1 MNEKLACVP
10 DSAPLEA
17 MQAEDLPAVLEIENA
32 VYPHPWSR
40 ANFLDSLYGGHE
52 AWVLR
57 DDKRALLGY
66 FLIMLIVDEAHLLNI
81 SVRGDLHGRGIGRLL
96 LGKVAQMAREKGMV
110 SILLEVRPS
119 NVRAIRLYERFGFE
133 QIGRRKA
140 YYPAADN
147 TREDAVVMRFCL

>member
-1 MNEKLACVP
+1 MLAPTP
-10 DSAPLEA
+10 DSVALEV
-17 MQAEDLPAVLEIENA
+17 MQVEDLPAVLEIENA

-57 DDKRALLGY
+57 DGNGVLLGY

-96 LGKVAQMAREKGMV
+96 LDKVAQMARDKGMAH
-110 SILLEVRPS
+110 ILLEVQPS

-133 QIGRRKA
+133 QIGLRKA
-140 YYPAADN
+140 YYPAAEN
-147 TREDAVVMRFCL
+147 TREDALVMRFCL

>member
-1 MNEKLACVP
+1 MNALFACAP
-10 DSAPLEA
+10 DPVSLQA
-17 MQAEDLPAVLEIENA
+17 MQADDLPAVLEIENA

-40 ANFLDSLYGGHE
+40 ANFLDSLYAGHE

-57 DDKRALLGY
+57 DDKGVLLGY

-96 LGKVAQMAREKGMV
+96 LNKVACIAREKGMS

-119 NVRAIRLYERFGFE
+119 NTRAIKLYEHFGFV

-147 TREDAVVMRFCL
+147 AREDAVVMRFCL

>member
-1 MNEKLACVP
+1 MNQRPACAP
-10 DSAPLEA
+10 DSVSLEA
-17 MQAEDLPAVLEIENA
+17 MQADDLPAVLEIENA

-40 ANFLDSLYGGHE
+40 TNFLDSLCSGHE

-57 DDKRALLGY
+57 DGNGVLLGY
-66 FLIMLIVDEAHLLNI
+66 FLIMLIMDEAHLLNI

-96 LGKVAQMAREKGMV
+96 LDKVAQMARDKGLA

-119 NVRAIRLYERFGFE
+119 NARAIMLYERFGFV
-133 QIGRRKA
+133 QIGRRKG

-147 TREDAVVMRFCL
+147 AREDAVVMRFRL

>member
-1 MNEKLACVP
+1 MLAPTP
-10 DSAPLEA
+10 DSVALEA
-17 MQAEDLPAVLEIENA
+17 MQVADLPAVLEIENA

-52 AWVLR
+52 AWILR
-57 DDKRALLGY
+57 DGKGVLLGY
-66 FLIMLIVDEAHLLNI
+66 FLMMLIVDEAHLLNI

-96 LGKVAQMAREKGMV
+96 LEKTAQLARNKGMA

-119 NVRAIRLYERFGFE
+119 NARAIRLYERFGFE

-147 TREDAVVMRFCL
+147 AREDAVVMRFFL

>member
-1 MNEKLACVP
+1 MRCIRIP
-10 DSAPLEA
+10 GHAPIFWIRCMAVMRPGFCA
-17 MQAEDLPAVLEIENA
+17 MAHRV
-32 VYPHPWSR
+32 
-40 ANFLDSLYGGHE
+40 
-52 AWVLR
+52 
-57 DDKRALLGY
+57 LLGY

-81 SVRGDLHGRGIGRLL
+81 SVRGDMHGRGIGRLL
-96 LGKVAQMAREKGMV
+96 LDKVAQMARDKGMA

-147 TREDAVVMRFCL
+147 AREDAVVMRFCL

>member
-1 MNEKLACVP
+1 MNQRPACAP
-10 DSAPLEA
+10 DAVSLEA
-17 MQAEDLPAVLEIENA
+17 MQADDLPAVLEIENA

-40 ANFLDSLYGGHE
+40 ANFLDSLCSGHE

-57 DDKRALLGY
+57 DDKGVLLGY

-96 LGKVAQMAREKGMV
+96 LDKAAQMARDKGLA

-119 NVRAIRLYERFGFE
+119 NARAIMLYERFGFV
-133 QIGRRKA
+133 QIGRRKG

-147 TREDAVVMRFCL
+147 AREDAVVMRFCL

>member
-1 MNEKLACVP
+1 MNAIPVCTPGSV
-10 DSAPLEA
+10 SLEA
-17 MQAEDLPAVLEIENA
+17 MRADDLSAVLEIENA

-57 DDKRALLGY
+57 DDNGVLLGY
-66 FLIMLIVDEAHLLNI
+66 FLIVLIVDEAHLLNI
-81 SVRGDLHGRGIGRLL
+81 SVRGDLHGCGIGRLL
-96 LGKVAQMAREKGMV
+96 LDKVAQMARAKGMA

-119 NVRAIRLYERFGFE
+119 NARAIRLYEHFGFV

-147 TREDAVVMRFCL
+147 AREDAVVMRFCL

>member
-1 MNEKLACVP
+1 MLARTP
-10 DSAPLEA
+10 DAVALEA
-17 MQAEDLPAVLEIENA
+17 MQVEDLPAVLEVENA
-32 VYPHPWSR
+32 VYPHPWSH
-40 ANFLDSLYGGHE
+40 ANFLDSLDGGHE

-57 DDKRALLGY
+57 DGNGVLLGY
-66 FLIMLIVDEAHLLNI
+66 FLMMLIVDEAHLLNI
-81 SVRGDLHGRGIGRLL
+81 SVRGDLHGRGVGRLL
-96 LGKVAQMAREKGMV
+96 LDKVARMARDKGMA

-119 NVRAIRLYERFGFE
+119 NARAIRLYQRFGFE

>member
-1 MNEKLACVP
+1 MNAISACTPGPV
-10 DSAPLEA
+10 SLEA
-17 MQAEDLPAVLEIENA
+17 MQADDLSAVLEIENA

-40 ANFLDSLYGGHE
+40 ANFLDSLHGGHE

-57 DDKRALLGY
+57 DDNGVLLGY
-66 FLIMLIVDEAHLLNI
+66 FLIMLVVDEAHLLNI

-96 LGKVAQMAREKGMV
+96 LDKVAQMAREKGMA

-119 NVRAIRLYERFGFE
+119 NVRAIMLYERFGFV

-147 TREDAVVMRFCL
+147 AREDAVVMRFCL

>member
-1 MNEKLACVP
+1 
-10 DSAPLEA
+10 
-17 MQAEDLPAVLEIENA
+17 MQADDLPAVLEIENA

-40 ANFLDSLYGGHE
+40 VNFLDSLYHGHE

-57 DDKRALLGY
+57 DGNGVLLGY

-96 LGKVAQMAREKGMV
+96 LDKVAVMAREKGMA

-119 NVRAIRLYERFGFE
+119 NARAIMLYKRFGFV
-133 QIGRRKA
+133 QIGLRKS
-140 YYPAADN
+140 YYPATNDA
-147 TREDAVVMRFCL
+147 REDAVVMRFCL